1 MIGEQG
7 AFLHCILM
15 EMEEPATMLDNEPDN
30 IFPLEKNSI
39 IFFRGPCANMVVA
52 SVATSQRLPTYF
64 LPSST
69 EFKSFLIPEMKYTK
83 AHKGF
88 TYYQQT

>member
-15 EMEEPATMLDNEPDN
+15 EMEEPAPMLDNEPDN

-39 IFFRGPCANMVVA
+39 IFFRGPCANMVV
-52 SVATSQRLPTYF
+52 SSNLTATSYIF